1 MKIAVYPGTF
11 DPITNGHLDL
21 IKQAAAIFDR
31 VIVTVAVNRHKKP
44 LFTVDERL
52 EMIRDS
58 IKPFSNVDS
67 ESFEGLIVDFA
78 KQNKAGVLIKGL
90 RAVSDFEYELQ
101 MALVNKKLAGGV
113 VTAFLTPDEKF
124 IYLSS
129 TIVKEVATYGGNI
142 SDLVPPLVAKK
153 VKEKLA

>member
-31 VIVTVAVNRHKKP
+31 VIVTIAVNRHKKP

-52 EMIRDS
+52 EMIRET
-58 IKPFSNVDS
+58 IKPFSNVECQD
-67 ESFEGLIVDFA
+67 FEGLIVDFA
-78 KQNKAGVLIKGL
+78 RKNGASVLIKGL

-129 TIVKEVATYGGNI
+129 TIVKEVATYKGDI
-142 SDLVPPLVAKK
+142 SDLVPPFVAEK